1 MERVPV
7 AVLISGSGTNMAAL
21 LYAARADDCPY
32 EIVLVASNKPEAGG
46 LKLAAA
52 EGVPTF
58 ALPHKGM
65 ERAAHDQAMDAAIRA
80 SGAQYVALAG
90 YMRILT
96 PEFVSGWEGRMV
108 NVHPSLLPKYKGL
121 HTHDRA
127 IEAGDSHGGCTVHL
141 VTAELD
147 DGPVLGQTQV
157 AILPGDTA
165 DSLAARVLIAEHQL
179 YSRCLAALVSRET
192 SPDHLVAQVR
202 ALAMVLP
209 EAEETLSSRV
219 LIAEHQLYS
228 RCLAKLVSREA
239 SPEYLVGRVRILAL
253 ALPQADEV
261 LSHGMPCFGV
271 TKGKK
276 FGYVSQDHHGD
287 GKTALLVKIS
297 GPDEQAQL
305 IEHDPERYYRPAY
318 FGDGWIAMRLD
329 LGRNDW
335 DEIREWLA
343 RSWRSVAPKKLAAL
357 AEFLG

>member
-1 MERVPV
+1 LPERTKV

-21 LYAARADDCPY
+21 LYASRAVDCPY
-32 EIVLVASNKPEAGG
+32 EIVLVASNNPDAGG

-65 ERAAHDQAMDAAIRA
+65 ERGDHDMAMDAAIRA

-108 NVHPSLLPKYKGL
+108 NIHPSLLPKYKGL
-121 HTHDRA
+121 HTHERA
-127 IEAGDSHGGCTVHL
+127 LEAGDSHGGCTVHL

-147 DGPVLGQTQV
+147 DGPVLGQTPV

-192 SPDHLVAQVR
+192 SSEWLTQQVR
-202 ALAMVLP
+202 
-209 EAEETLSSRV
+209 ER
-219 LIAEHQLYS
+219 
-228 RCLAKLVSREA
+228 
-239 SPEYLVGRVRILAL
+239 AL
-253 ALPQADEV
+253 ALPETDEV
-261 LSHGMPCFGV
+261 VSHGMPCFGII
-271 TKGKK
+271 KGKK
-276 FGYVSQDHHGD
+276 FAWISLDHHGD

-335 DEIREWLA
+335 DEIGEWLA
-343 RSWRSVAPKKLAAL
+343 RSWRSVAPKRLTALIDAAD
-357 AEFLG
+357 AF